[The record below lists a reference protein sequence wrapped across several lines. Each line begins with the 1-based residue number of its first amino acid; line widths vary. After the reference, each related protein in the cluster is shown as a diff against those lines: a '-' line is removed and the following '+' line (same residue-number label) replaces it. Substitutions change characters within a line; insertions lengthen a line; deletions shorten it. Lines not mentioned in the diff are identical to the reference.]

1 MITDDESG
9 LNTSLVSL
17 SEVEVEVLL
26 MLLRESFIG
35 IMEGGDTAE
44 VQDDLLPAIIRLQIK
59 LEEALDSQPI
69 KRG

>member
-1 MITDDESG
+1 MIISDQGNSKTK
-9 LNTSLVSL
+9 LVSL

-26 MLLRESFIG
+26 MLLRESFIR

-59 LEEALDSQPI
+59 LEEDLDS
-69 KRG
+69 

>member
-1 MITDDESG
+1 MDDESG

-26 MLLRESFIG
+26 MLLRESFIR

-59 LEEALDSQPI
+59 LEEALDS
-69 KRG
+69 

>member
-1 MITDDESG
+1 MSDQGNSKTK
-9 LNTSLVSL
+9 LVSL

-26 MLLRESFIG
+26 MLLRESFIR

-59 LEEALDSQPI
+59 LEEDLDS
-69 KRG
+69 

>member
-1 MITDDESG
+1 MDDESG

-26 MLLRESFIG
+26 MLLRESFIR

-59 LEEALDSQPI
+59 LEEALGS
-69 KRG
+69 